1 MDLVIL
7 IVFAFI
13 FIIMVL
19 VGIMAIAY
27 VWLAPV
33 MPYIRAKLDHK
44 DLVLLVEK
52 DNKIRFIPAKYSSMV
67 YATKKPPY
75 SFLQRIPKSYRLGE
89 VNMVI
94 VDDGWGVVLDPDM
107 NEALRVLAEHGIT
120 DYQKLRAAIDRK
132 KHTNTT
138 GDTEVDKIIDVV
150 EIHAF
155 KEIPIHNV
163 LDYTGN
169 VTAGQL
175 KAYLDEKMADFV
187 EEYYRISQMGE
198 KKSNTGMIMIIIIV
212 ALLGIGLLMS
222 GVIKIPGAG

>member
-1 MDLVIL
+1 MDVFFLTI
-7 IVFAFI
+7 FAFI
-13 FIIMVL
+13 FVIIVL
-19 VGIMAIAY
+19 VGFIAIAY

-44 DLVLLVEK
+44 DIVFLVGK
-52 DNKIRFIPAKYSSMV
+52 DNKIRLIPAKYSSMV
-67 YATKKPPY
+67 YATKTPPY
-75 SFLQRIPKSYRLGE
+75 SFLQRIPKSYRLGD
-89 VNMVI
+89 VNVVL

-120 DYQKLRAAIDRK
+120 DYTKLRAAIDKRK
-132 KHTNTT
+132 SSPSKST

-187 EEYYRISQMGE
+187 EEYYRLAQMGKE
-198 KKSNTGMIMIIIIV
+198 KSSSGTMIMIIIVIALV
-212 ALLGIGLLMS
+212 AAGAYFSGI
-222 GVIKIPGAG
+222 IPH